1 LRSLKEILNQVE
13 FQNVFGTME
22 HEVNQIQF
30 DSRKVGEGDLYCAQ
44 KGVQVDGHDYINAA
58 VSKGAK
64 VVVFELGQWK
74 EFIEGVTYIKVDS
87 SSRALALMASN
98 YYNRPSE
105 KLKLVGVT
113 GTNGKTT
120 IASQL
125 FNLSM
130 NLGYN
135 SGLLSTVKV
144 CINSESFLATHTTP
158 DSLQINYY
166 MNQMVQ
172 QGVDYCFMEV
182 SSHGID
188 QNRVE
193 GLDFDGAIF
202 TNLSHDHLDYHEDF
216 KSYRDV
222 KKRLFDGL
230 KSSAFALTNIDD
242 KNGAY
247 MLQNTRAKKLT
258 YGLKTLADFHARIIE
273 NNIDGLYFRLNKH
286 EVYARML
293 GVFNAYNLT
302 AIYGVGLEMGWSEQD
317 VLMELSALQGADGR
331 FQVAVSNSGIYTI
344 VDYAHT
350 PDALE
355 NVLETISQFQ
365 GINRVITVMGC
376 GGDRD
381 RSKRPIMANVSAKLS
396 DYLILTSDN
405 PRTEDPFLIIKDME
419 QGVKGEKDVISI
431 IDRKQAIRLA
441 CQMANHK
448 DLVLV
453 AGKGHETYQDIKG
466 VKHHFDDRE
475 TIQQLLTEL
484 EK

>member
-1 LRSLKEILNQVE
+1 MKPLQEILDQVE
-13 FQNVFGTME
+13 FQCAFGNLNVAINE
-22 HEVNQIQF
+22 IQF
-30 DSRKVGEGDLYCAQ
+30 DSRKVVEGDLYCAQ
-44 KGVQVDGHDYINAA
+44 KGVQVDGHDFIDAA
-58 VSKGAK
+58 IASGAI
-64 VVVFELGQWK
+64 VILFESK
-74 EFIEGVTYIKVDS
+74 EFKDFKEGIVYLYVKS
-87 SSRALALMASN
+87 ASKALALMATN
-98 YYNRPSE
+98 YFGQPSS
-105 KLKLVGVT
+105 KLKLIGIT

-125 FNLSM
+125 FNLARK
-130 NLGYN
+130 LGYN

-144 CINSESFLATHTTP
+144 CINSENYPATHTTP

-166 MNQMVQ
+166 MNQMVE

-193 GLDFDGAIF
+193 GLDFDGAVF
-202 TNLSHDHLDYHEDF
+202 TNLSHDHLDYHESF
-216 KSYRDV
+216 KGYRDV

-230 KSSAFALTNIDD
+230 KTTAFALTNIDD
-242 KNGAY
+242 KNGSY
-247 MLQNTRAKKLT
+247 MLQNTRARKLT
-258 YGLKTLADFHARIIE
+258 YGLKTLADFHSRIIE
-273 NNIDGLYFRLNKH
+273 NNIDGLYFRINKH

-302 AIYGVGLEMGWSEQD
+302 AIYGVGIQMGWSQQE
-317 VLMELSALQGADGR
+317 VLVGLSSLQGADGR
-331 FQVAVSNSGIYTI
+331 FQVSVSDSGIYTI

-355 NVLETISQFQ
+355 NVLETIGQFQ

-381 RSKRPIMANVSAKLS
+381 RSKRPKMANISAKLS

-405 PRTEDPFLIIKDME
+405 PRTEDPFKIIEDME
-419 QGVKGEKDVISI
+419 QGIKGEKDVISI

-441 CQMANHK
+441 CQMAEEK

-453 AGKGHETYQDIKG
+453 AGKGHETYQEIKG